1 MGKRRTAREF
11 AFQILYRLDMGQ
23 ENLVHR
29 ILRTEKIL
37 EEFWET
43 NLTSDDVK
51 EYTDLLVKGTKENQR
66 EIDRIIADSAEN
78 WTIDRM
84 ASVDR
89 NILRFST
96 YEILKRNEIP
106 SSVIINEAIEIAKK
120 YGTEESGSF
129 INGILD
135 RVAKE
140 VRKG

>member
-11 AFQILYRLDMGQ
+11 ALQILYRLDMGQ
-23 ENLVHR
+23 ENLA
-29 ILRTEKIL
+29 EKIL

-51 EYTDLLVKGTKENQR
+51 EYTDSLVKGTKENQNV
-66 EIDRIIADSAEN
+66 IDRIIADSAEN
-78 WTIDRM
+78 WTLDRM

-96 YEILKRNEIP
+96 YEMLKREEIP

-120 YGTEESGSF
+120 YGTEESGAF

-135 RVAKE
+135 RIAKE